1 LRKVK
6 GYAGR
11 ILRVDLSTGAIKTE
25 PLTEEVAKKYI
36 GGIGLGMYLWVK
48 NSEPGVD
55 PFSPENPLICATGP
69 LSGTFA
75 PTGGNGHAFVAR
87 SPESYA
93 IGEAKAHGFFG
104 AEMKRAGYDAIII
117 EGKAERPTY
126 IWIDDDTVQLM
137 NAEHLW
143 GKTPVETEEA
153 IRKELGDYYIRVACI
168 GPAGERLVRVAGI
181 MNDRSRWAGRCGL
194 GAVMGSKNLK
204 AIAVRGTKD
213 VEVAHPEELEEFV
226 KVLKERAMGPASTK
240 YRTYGTL
247 MNFVAYT
254 KLQTIPTHNFG
265 RTYVEGMEKWSDYIN
280 ERFVVRIIGCYS
292 CPMRCH
298 HVCVVPEGPY
308 KGATARLEYEPT
320 WALSANCGVN
330 RLDATVRAIE
340 LCDHYGLD
348 GISTGVIIS
357 FVMDCY
363 EHGYLTKEDLDGIE
377 ARFGNH
383 EAMLELVRKIGERD
397 GIGDILA
404 EGVKRAAEI
413 LAEKKGIPEIKNLAC
428 HFKGVEM
435 TGYDIRS
442 LKTAALGYMVSFRG
456 ACHNRH
462 GAYGPDIAGKVDR
475 FKAEKGR
482 GKVVADIEDLYTLI
496 DSFMVCK
503 FSRRIYVEEGGFGDF
518 AKLYTYVTGIK
529 VTAEDMRTTGA
540 RINVLARVINVR
552 EGFSRKDDY
561 PYWKAMNVPVPEDG
575 PAKGCV
581 LTKEECDL
589 LLDDYYAVR
598 GYNKDGIPL
607 PETLKKLGLDE
618 FIPIVE
624 ARLKG

>member
-1 LRKVK
+1 MK

-11 ILRVDLSTGAIKTE
+11 ILRVDLSTGDVKIE
-25 PLTEEVAKKYI
+25 RLTEEVAKKYI

-48 NSEPGVD
+48 NSEPGID
-55 PFSPENPLICATGP
+55 AFSPENPLICATGP
-69 LSGTFA
+69 LAGTFA
-75 PTGGNGHAFVAR
+75 PTGGNGHAFVSK
-87 SPESYA
+87 SPLTGG
-93 IGEAKAHGFFG
+93 IGESKAHGFFG

-117 EGKAERPTY
+117 EGAAERPTY
-126 IWIDDDTVQLM
+126 LWIDDDTVQLM

-143 GKTPVETEEA
+143 GKSPIATEEA
-153 IRKELGDYYIRVACI
+153 IKKELGDFYIRVACI
-168 GPAGERLVRVAGI
+168 GPGGERLVRFAGI
-181 MNDRSRWAGRCGL
+181 MNDRSRWAGRCGM
-194 GAVMGSKNLK
+194 GAVMGSKKLK
-204 AIAVRGTKD
+204 AIAIRGTKD
-213 VEVAHPEELEEFV
+213 VEVAHPQELEELV

-247 MNFVAYT
+247 MNFIAYT
-254 KLQTIPTHNFG
+254 KLQTIPTHNFE

-280 ERFVVRIIGCYS
+280 ERFVVRIVGCYS
-292 CPMRCH
+292 CPMRCQ

-308 KGATARLEYEPT
+308 KGATARLEYEST
-320 WALSANCGVN
+320 WALSANCGVT
-330 RLDATVRAIE
+330 RLDATVKAIE
-340 LCDHYGLD
+340 MCDEYGID
-348 GISTGVIIS
+348 PGTSTGVVIS

-363 EHGYLTKEDLDGIE
+363 ERGYLTKEDLDGIE

-383 EAMLELVRKIGERD
+383 EAMLELIRKIGERE

-413 LAEKKGIPEIKNLAC
+413 LAEKKKNPDIKKLAC
-428 HFKGVEM
+428 HIKGLEM

-462 GAYGPDIAGKVDR
+462 GAYGPDIAGKTDR

-482 GKVVADIEDLYTLI
+482 GKVVANIEDLYALI

-503 FSRRIYVEEGGFGDF
+503 FSRRIYTEEGGFGDF
-518 AKLYTYVTGIK
+518 AKLYTYTTGIK

-589 LLDDYYAVR
+589 LLDDYYEVR

-624 ARLKG
+624 ARLKA